1 MMLDG
6 WPRSRTDFTCADCER
21 HVADTPYRPGTPER
35 VAGEPAPSRRD
46 DHTAGH
52 ERYDLA
58 IVGSGGGAFAAA
70 IAATE
75 RGARVVMIER
85 GVLGGTC
92 VNVGCV
98 PSKTQLRAA
107 ELFWRAGHQP
117 FQGISTRAGSVDL
130 ARLVDEKDELV
141 ATLRREKYEN
151 LVSEYGWDLA
161 RGEARFDDNRLL
173 RVGDQVISA
182 GAYVLATGARP
193 AVPPIAGLHRVDFLT
208 STSLLDLKTL
218 PEHLIVIGA
227 GYIGLELGQLLHDLG
242 SRVTLVQRSERL
254 LRSYDPEIADCVGS
268 LLQARGIDV
277 VTGAT
282 FLSAQ
287 QSGTARRLVVR
298 VAGLQRVL

>member
-85 GVLGGTC
+85 GTLGGTC

-98 PSKTQLRAA
+98 PSKTQLRAG
-107 ELFWRAGHQP
+107 EVFWRAGHQP
-117 FQGISTRAGSVDL
+117 FNGISTQAQAVDL
-130 ARLVDEKDELV
+130 AALVAQKDRLVRSLRQEKYADLIGAYGWELV
-141 ATLRREKYEN
+141 
-151 LVSEYGWDLA
+151 
-161 RGEARFDDNRLL
+161 RGEARFEDHQTLGVDGRAI
-173 RVGDQVISA
+173 RAD
-182 GAYVLATGARP
+182 
-193 AVPPIAGLHRVDFLT
+193 GL
-208 STSLLDLKTL
+208 
-218 PEHLIVIGA
+218 I
-227 GYIGLELGQLLHDLG
+227 
-242 SRVTLVQRSERL
+242 
-254 LRSYDPEIADCVGS
+254 
-268 LLQARGIDV
+268 
-277 VTGAT
+277 
-282 FLSAQ
+282 
-287 QSGTARRLVVR
+287 
-298 VAGLQRVL
+298 